1 MRLDKEQALQVFGL
15 NLKQIIRILSFGLL
29 LLAIVNIR
37 IIIQAITAETI
48 LSKSEVQA
56 SFSDQIKAWL
66 SLPFLNFATLVIF
79 WVAVGLVAYSI
90 LYWLYSLYYEARN
103 EATVQKEYVNPKG
116 SKKEL
121 KQWPFVEFGLFA
133 ALVVFSIITIMFLF
147 PLVNDWFVNFIVN
160 VKTDLL
166 PSLLSLLI
174 SVVGA
179 FVIVYIYKV
188 LISWM
193 LILE

>member
-1 MRLDKEQALQVFGL
+1 MHLDKEQASQVFGL
-15 NLKQIIRILSFGLL
+15 NFKQIIRILSFGLL

-48 LSKSEVQA
+48 LSRSDVQA
-56 SFSDQIKAWL
+56 SFTDQIKTWL

-90 LYWLYSLYYEARN
+90 LYWLYSIYYEARN
-103 EATVQKEYVNPKG
+103 EATVQKEYVSPK
-116 SKKEL
+116 STKKEL

-133 ALVVFSIITIMFLF
+133 ALVVFSIITVMYLF
-147 PLVNDWFVNFIVN
+147 PLVSEWFVNFIVN
-160 VKTDLL
+160 IETDIV
-166 PSLLSLLI
+166 SALLSLFLSI
-174 SVVGA
+174 IGV